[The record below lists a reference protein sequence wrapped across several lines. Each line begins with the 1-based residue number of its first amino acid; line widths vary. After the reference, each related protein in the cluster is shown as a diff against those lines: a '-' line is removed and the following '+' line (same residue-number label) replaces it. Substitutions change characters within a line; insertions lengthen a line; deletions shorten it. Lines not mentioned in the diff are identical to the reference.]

1 MILENQ
7 LKMKTYKNIE
17 KSNKN
22 YNRKKYNQTYRAIN
36 ITIAK
41 NEKRT

>member
-1 MILENQ
+1 M
-7 LKMKTYKNIE
+7 TYKNIE

-22 YNRKKYNQTYRAIN
+22 DNRKIFYQTYNAIN